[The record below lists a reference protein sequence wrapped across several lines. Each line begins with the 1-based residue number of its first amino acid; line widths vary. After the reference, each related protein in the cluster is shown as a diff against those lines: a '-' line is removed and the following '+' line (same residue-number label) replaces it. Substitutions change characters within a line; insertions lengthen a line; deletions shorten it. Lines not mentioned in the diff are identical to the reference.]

1 MTIACPCCK
10 ASNTAATCRRCKADL
25 SLLAGIEANRGFHI
39 AVAKR
44 FAADERWPEAERH
57 LRRAGTLRTGFDV
70 NGLLSAVLLH
80 QGRYAEALATLPEG
94 EPS

>member
-25 SLLAGIEANRGFHI
+25 SLLVSIEANRQFHI

-44 FAADERWPEAERH
+44 FAADERWLDAERH
-57 LRRAGTLRTGFDV
+57 LHHAANLRAGSDV
-70 NGLLSAVLLH
+70 DGLLAAVLLH
-80 QGRYAEALATLPEG
+80 QNRYAEALAKLPKG
-94 EPS
+94 ASL